1 MTGIILLVLRIA
13 MTAALYALLA
23 WAFWLMWRTLRQET
37 LFLSRRKVAP
47 LTLKLHDPSTSSEQR
62 PSTSSHHPNVPSGGQ
77 IFHFTHGDVVIG
89 RHTDCECVLDDE
101 TISSRHVRL
110 AYHHNQWWAEDMGSR
125 NGTILNDAALT
136 TPTIL
141 IHGDTVKCG
150 KTILMVILTEESP
163 TEYDTLSDTETTL

>member
-47 LTLKLHDPSTSSEQR
+47 LTLKLHDPSTSSGQR
-62 PSTSSHHPNVPSGGQ
+62 PLVDPGQ
-77 IFHFTHGDVVIG
+77 LFHFTNSDVVIG
-89 RHTDCECVLDDE
+89 RHADCECVLDDE

-125 NGTILNDAALT
+125 NGTILNNAALT

-141 IHGDTVKCG
+141 IHGDTVRCG
-150 KTILMVILTEESP
+150 NTTLMVILIEEESP
-163 TEYDTLSDTETTL
+163 TEYDTLSDTEIIL

>member
-47 LTLKLHDPSTSSEQR
+47 LTLKLHDPLID
-62 PSTSSHHPNVPSGGQ
+62 PGQ
-77 IFHFTHGDVVIG
+77 LFHFTHGEVVIG
-89 RHTDCECVLDDE
+89 RHMDCECVLDDE

-141 IHGDTVKCG
+141 IHGDTVRCG
-150 KTILMVILTEESP
+150 NTTLMVILIEEESP
-163 TEYDTLSDTETTL
+163 TEYDTLSDTETIL